1 MSIFF
6 PPIHR
11 PQCPHHPVVHHMTTK
26 KGRAAKQKRHTTL
39 ARSSRLYRKESKAE
53 GDGRVEMSK
62 KKSSFSGST
71 TMTLKDFHGGSI
83 PSQLPLP
90 SAPSA
95 SASASAR
102 QSDRPGAWG
111 TITVV
116 ASGRSDYHHH
126 LLRPRPG
133 SAGAA
138 SSSARGLDERPP
150 ALLPHS
156 TPNGGHF
163 DEDERKPFDASSAP
177 RRSPAAPDNT
187 PRTPPPTRSD
197 TKRPISSQV
206 VPSPATVPVPVSAF
220 SPPSGNPGSAS
231 SAWGQRKEVG
241 TEPPPPLPT
250 QPKATMWSASR
261 LAQASAVEKV
271 SSGRWQLRPP
281 EGEAIRSQESEGL
294 DRRIG
299 EANRVMDDVYR
310 DRQTERPRSVSSLV
324 AYAEVKE
331 TTLPGYHTDRESEQE
346 RARSPVYPEMEKNV
360 VGFSS
365 EGVSR
370 PTSSDGRFGGS
381 NLYQQGVMEVLER
394 PKLTLLPRR
403 KPLESPDIHARGFD
417 SKQVYQ
423 TSVSLV
429 QVKNVHEMHGNTNLP
444 RPGPACAEE
453 GSRAVERPRLNL
465 RPRTQ
470 PIEQSDG
477 NADRGRQ
484 TVFGGARPREL
495 ILKERGIDVASNDLE
510 MTTPPNRAR
519 VDTPK
524 NDSKIE
530 PNATTQSRERSERL
544 PLPAGQR
551 TEKDLERRGY
561 RPDSEKVDPHKG
573 SWRNDNR
580 KNSGGNEKPLE
591 QPRSDTHTWRKP
603 VEQPK
608 PDIQALRSGKAASA
622 MELAQA
628 FSRSVSDAK
637 LENDFTTLRSTPG
650 QTQPPFSRLTNTR
663 ELYSGPAQR
672 QINGY

>member
-1 MSIFF
+1 
-6 PPIHR
+6 
-11 PQCPHHPVVHHMTTK
+11 
-26 KGRAAKQKRHTTL
+26 
-39 ARSSRLYRKESKAE
+39 
-53 GDGRVEMSK
+53 MSK

-90 SAPSA
+90 SAPGA
-95 SASASAR
+95 SGSAR
-102 QSDRPGAWG
+102 QPDRPGAWG
-111 TITVV
+111 TITAV

-156 TPNGGHF
+156 TTNGGHF

-177 RRSPAAPDNT
+177 RRSAAAPDNT
-187 PRTPPPTRSD
+187 LRTPPPTRSD
-197 TKRPISSQV
+197 TKRPVSSQV
-206 VPSPATVPVPVSAF
+206 VPSPATVPAPVSAF

-231 SAWGQRKEVG
+231 TAWGQRKEVG
-241 TEPPPPLPT
+241 TERSPPLPT

-281 EGEAIRSQESEGL
+281 EGEAIGSQESEGL
-294 DRRIG
+294 DRRFG

-310 DRQTERPRSVSSLV
+310 DRETERSRSVSSLV
-324 AYAEVKE
+324 AYAEAKE
-331 TTLPGYHTDRESEQE
+331 TTLPRYHTDRESDQE
-346 RARSPVYPEMEKNV
+346 RAISPVYLEVEKNV
-360 VGFSS
+360 VGYSN
-365 EGVSR
+365 EGASR

-381 NLYQQGVMEVLER
+381 KLYQQGVMEALER

-403 KPLESPDIHARGFD
+403 KPPESPDVQARDFD

-423 TSVSLV
+423 ASVSLV
-429 QVKNVHEMHGNTNLP
+429 QVENVHEMHGSTNLP
-444 RPGPACAEE
+444 QPGPACAEE
-453 GSRAVERPRLNL
+453 GSRAAERPRLNL
-465 RPRTQ
+465 KPRTQ
-470 PIEQSDG
+470 PVEQSDG
-477 NADRGRQ
+477 NAERRRQ

-495 ILKERGIDVASNDLE
+495 VLKERGIDVASNDLE

-519 VDTPK
+519 DDTPK

-530 PNATTQSRERSERL
+530 PNATTQPGERSERL
-544 PLPAGQR
+544 PLPVGQR
-551 TEKDLERRGY
+551 TGKDLERRGY

-580 KNSGGNEKPLE
+580 NNTRPLE
-591 QPRSDTHTWRKP
+591 QPRSGTRTWRKP

-608 PDIQALRSGKAASA
+608 PDIQAPRSGKAASA

-637 LENDFTTLRSTPG
+637 PENHFTTPRSTPG

-663 ELYSGPAQR
+663 ELCSEADQWVL
-672 QINGY
+672 INSST

>member
-1 MSIFF
+1 
-6 PPIHR
+6 
-11 PQCPHHPVVHHMTTK
+11 
-26 KGRAAKQKRHTTL
+26 
-39 ARSSRLYRKESKAE
+39 
-53 GDGRVEMSK
+53 MSK

-111 TITVV
+111 TITAV

-150 ALLPHS
+150 ALLPYS

-187 PRTPPPTRSD
+187 LRTPPPTRSD

-310 DRQTERPRSVSSLV
+310 DRETERPRSVSSLV
-324 AYAEVKE
+324 AYADAKE
-331 TTLPGYHTDRESEQE
+331 TTLPGYHTDRESDQE

-381 NLYQQGVMEVLER
+381 NLNQQGVMEVLER

-417 SKQVYQ
+417 RKQVYQ

-429 QVKNVHEMHGNTNLP
+429 QVKNVHEMHGSINLP
-444 RPGPACAEE
+444 QPGPACAEE
-453 GSRAVERPRLNL
+453 GSRAAERPRLNL
-465 RPRTQ
+465 KPRTQ

-519 VDTPK
+519 DDTPK

-544 PLPAGQR
+544 LLPAGQR
-551 TEKDLERRGY
+551 TGKDLERRGY
-561 RPDSEKVDPHKG
+561 RPDSEKVDPQKG

-650 QTQPPFSRLTNTR
+650 QTQAPFSRLTNTR
-663 ELYSGPAQR
+663 ELYSGPVQR

>member
-1 MSIFF
+1 
-6 PPIHR
+6 
-11 PQCPHHPVVHHMTTK
+11 
-26 KGRAAKQKRHTTL
+26 
-39 ARSSRLYRKESKAE
+39 
-53 GDGRVEMSK
+53 MSK

-111 TITVV
+111 TITAV

-187 PRTPPPTRSD
+187 LRTPPPTRSD

-271 SSGRWQLRPP
+271 SSGRWQPRPP

-331 TTLPGYHTDRESEQE
+331 TTLPGYHTDRESDQE

-365 EGVSR
+365 EGISR
-370 PTSSDGRFGGS
+370 PGSSDGRFGGS

-429 QVKNVHEMHGNTNLP
+429 QVKNVHEMHGSTNLP

-453 GSRAVERPRLNL
+453 GSRAAERPRLNL

-519 VDTPK
+519 DDTPK

-573 SWRNDNR
+573 SWRNDYR

>member
-1 MSIFF
+1 
-6 PPIHR
+6 
-11 PQCPHHPVVHHMTTK
+11 
-26 KGRAAKQKRHTTL
+26 
-39 ARSSRLYRKESKAE
+39 
-53 GDGRVEMSK
+53 MSK

-111 TITVV
+111 TITAV

-187 PRTPPPTRSD
+187 LRTPPPTRSD

-271 SSGRWQLRPP
+271 SSGRWQPRPP

-331 TTLPGYHTDRESEQE
+331 TTLPGYHTDRESDQE

-365 EGVSR
+365 EGISR
-370 PTSSDGRFGGS
+370 PGSSDGRFGGS

-429 QVKNVHEMHGNTNLP
+429 QVKNVHEMHGSTNLP

-453 GSRAVERPRLNL
+453 GSRAAERPRLNL

-510 MTTPPNRAR
+510 MTTPPNRD
-519 VDTPK
+519 DTPK

-573 SWRNDNR
+573 SWRNDYR

>member
-1 MSIFF
+1 
-6 PPIHR
+6 
-11 PQCPHHPVVHHMTTK
+11 
-26 KGRAAKQKRHTTL
+26 
-39 ARSSRLYRKESKAE
+39 
-53 GDGRVEMSK
+53 MSK

-111 TITVV
+111 TITAV

-187 PRTPPPTRSD
+187 LRTPPPTRSD

-206 VPSPATVPVPVSAF
+206 VSSPATVPVPVSAF

-241 TEPPPPLPT
+241 TEPPRPLPT

-271 SSGRWQLRPP
+271 SSGRWQPRPP

-331 TTLPGYHTDRESEQE
+331 TTLPGYHTDRESDQE

-365 EGVSR
+365 EGISR
-370 PTSSDGRFGGS
+370 PASSDGRFGGS

-429 QVKNVHEMHGNTNLP
+429 QVKNVHEMHGSTNLL

-453 GSRAVERPRLNL
+453 GSRAAERPRLNL

-510 MTTPPNRAR
+510 MTTPPNRD
-519 VDTPK
+519 DTPK